1 MRAVLEFARM
11 IVALSLSLF
20 VAFELIFGLASFF
33 MNKKIDLGE

>member
-1 MRAVLEFARM
+1 MRAVVEFAKM
-11 IVALSLSLF
+11 IVALSLL

>member
-1 MRAVLEFARM
+1 MRAVLEFAKM
-11 IVALSLSLF
+11 IVSLILL